1 MSLLCA
7 LSLSCAWRILTYS
20 KPDYPGERLNQVSG
34 SALLIEKYLLYNGVM
49 GKLHSGEGWIIVV
62 RGNEHP
68 PVHAHVLHSDGKAV
82 VYLSGKMLNSGVP
95 AKVLR
100 AARAWIGAH
109 AEDVR
114 CEWAKM
120 NNPRRR

>member
-1 MSLLCA
+1 M
-7 LSLSCAWRILTYS
+7 
-20 KPDYPGERLNQVSG
+20 
-34 SALLIEKYLLYNGVM
+34 LYNGVV

-95 AKVLR
+95 TKVLR
-100 AARAWIGAH
+100 AAQAWIEAN

-114 CEWAKM
+114 REWAKM